1 MLEIIILSFV
11 IWVFSKKAK
20 TKRLSGILWGIIG
33 TLSYY
38 VPLVLVSFY
47 VVPHV
52 VTDHSGIGPVSRST
66 LFSLAGGIIG
76 SAIAWF
82 FLRAQPDGKT
92 SQIDVLDAPEMI
104 DPN

>member
-1 MLEIIILSFV
+1 MLEIIFLTFV

-20 TKRLSGILWGIIG
+20 TKRLSGMLWGIIG

-52 VTDHSGIGPVSRST
+52 VTDHSGIGPVSLST
-66 LFSLAGGIIG
+66 LLSLAGGILG
-76 SAIAWF
+76 SAIAY
-82 FLRAQPDGKT
+82 LIMRAQPDGT
-92 SQIDVLDAPEMI
+92 PAHPDVLDAPERF
-104 DPN
+104 